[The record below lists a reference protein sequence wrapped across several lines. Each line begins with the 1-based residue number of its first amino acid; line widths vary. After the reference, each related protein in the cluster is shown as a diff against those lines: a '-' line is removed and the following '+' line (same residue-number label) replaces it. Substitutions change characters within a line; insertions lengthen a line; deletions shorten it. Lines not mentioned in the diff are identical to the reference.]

1 MDFAVIL
8 LRPDE
13 MPKSMIEGLAL
24 WWCGIL
30 VGSVGAE
37 MQNPQFLVKLN
48 SWAPPVRFPSLFLGL
63 KQREACKMSRL

>member
-48 SWAPPVRFPSLFLGL
+48 SWAPPVRFPSGFQDLCF
-63 KQREACKMSRL
+63 RL